1 MSSLRKSA
9 REYVTRDRLGEW
21 LRTYAIVVILI
32 AMIVILAVLTG
43 GRFLGAQNLIN
54 IVRQVAVIAILA
66 IGMTVVI
73 ISTGIDL
80 SVGSIVALSAV
91 VATSLAQAPDA
102 TNLMYPGLS
111 LPIFVAIA
119 AGLLVGAAAGFTNG
133 FLIARF
139 RIAPFIATL
148 GMMTAARGLALIY
161 SDGRPISKLSPEFN
175 FIGQGSIVGIPVPII
190 LLLVVAV
197 GARLLLNNTRFGRHV
212 YALGGNEQAARVS
225 GINVSRVKI
234 GIYTFSGL
242 LAGLGGMIV
251 AARIGSGNPQL
262 GTGAELDA
270 ITAAVIGGTSFSGGI
285 GTVWGTIVGALIIG
299 SLNTG
304 LDLLN
309 VSPFTQQVVKGVIIV
324 LAIIID
330 ERKNRGAS

>member
-1 MSSLRKSA
+1 MSNLRKSA

-32 AMIVILAVLTG
+32 GMIVILAVLTG

-54 IVRQVAVIAILA
+54 IVRQVSVIAILA
-66 IGMTVVI
+66 IGMTVAI

-91 VATSLAQAPDA
+91 VATSLAQSPDA

-111 LPIFVAIA
+111 LPVFVAIG

-148 GMMTAARGLALIY
+148 GMFTAARGLALIY
-161 SDGRPISKLSPEFN
+161 SDGRPISKLTPEFN
-175 FIGQGSIVGIPVPII
+175 FIGQGSIIGIPVPII
-190 LLLVVAV
+190 LLVVVAI

-242 LAGLGGMIV
+242 LAGRGGMIV

-330 ERKNRGAS
+330 ERKNRGAT